1 MKPININN
9 VPTEY
14 LLRTKAGN
22 LWKCG
27 KESYRKDWNKL
38 KGVLM
43 LIHNKPFTLK
53 DRVKKNGKWYLVFTD
68 EKYIYTEQQTKALKN
83 KKFARDITIETD
95 FNKGLFNKLPNGQ
108 IVLKEK
114 FKKVIDAKDT
124 KVTKQTEQQLLLPA
138 PKELIDKVVEE
149 TQCIISDF
157 RQAYIK
163 KYNEDPHIPH
173 EPTSDGIMAK
183 LKFIFTLGYM
193 GKDKVGD
200 PRYTVYRKELIHYY
214 HPDRGNVTD
223 DIYIRY
229 IKLAT
234 DSVERIR
241 KHDMFKLSWYL

>member
-1 MKPININN
+1 MTPINLNQI
-9 VPTEY
+9 PTEY
-14 LLRTKAGN
+14 IMKTKAGK

-27 KESYRKDWNKL
+27 KGYRKNWAKL
-38 KGVLM
+38 IGKLVLLHNTPYT
-43 LIHNKPFTLK
+43 LINRIKEA
-53 DRVKKNGKWYLVFTD
+53 GKWYLIFTD
-68 EKYIYTEQQTKALKN
+68 GNNNYTERQDKALHN
-83 KKFARDITIETD
+83 KK
-95 FNKGLFNKLPNGQ
+95 L
-108 IVLKEK
+108 
-114 FKKVIDAKDT
+114 AKDT
-124 KVTKQTEQQLLLPA
+124 IVEVPKRVIAGLLPA